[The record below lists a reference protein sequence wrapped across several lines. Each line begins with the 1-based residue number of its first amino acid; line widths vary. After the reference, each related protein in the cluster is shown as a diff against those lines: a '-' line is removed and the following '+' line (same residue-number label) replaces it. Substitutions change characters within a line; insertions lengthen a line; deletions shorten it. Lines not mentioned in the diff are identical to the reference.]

1 LNRKRNERK
10 IVLLSVFERLGLWAK
25 LPFGKANVVVDV
37 LSRKSLHMSTLMA
50 RVMEL
55 IEQFRDPSLVYEV
68 TPSSVKLG
76 MLKITSDVLDEIREG
91 QKSDLKL
98 SII

>member
-1 LNRKRNERK
+1 
-10 IVLLSVFERLGLWAK
+10 
-25 LPFGKANVVVDV
+25 
-37 LSRKSLHMSTLMA
+37 MSTLMA

>member
-1 LNRKRNERK
+1 
-10 IVLLSVFERLGLWAK
+10 
-25 LPFGKANVVVDV
+25 
-37 LSRKSLHMSTLMA
+37 MSTLMA

-76 MLKITSDVLDEIREG
+76 MLKITSDAPDEIREG